1 MARLI
6 DIKIGRKVRH
16 GRWMMGMPRKQLA
29 DAIGMPLRELA
40 EIEKGTTPTDVRH
53 LHLIALAL
61 ELPVAFFFEDATRRT
76 GEVNEARAELLTTE
90 QALALLRSYRV
101 RRRRG

>member
-16 GRWMMGMPRKQLA
+16 GRWMMGMPRKRLA
-29 DAIGMPLRELA
+29 DATGVPLRELA
-40 EIEKGTTPTDVRH
+40 EIEKGTIPTDVRH

-76 GEVNEARAELLTTE
+76 GEVDPARAEVLSTE
-90 QALALLRSYRV
+90 QALALLRSYHAH
-101 RRRRG
+101 RRRG